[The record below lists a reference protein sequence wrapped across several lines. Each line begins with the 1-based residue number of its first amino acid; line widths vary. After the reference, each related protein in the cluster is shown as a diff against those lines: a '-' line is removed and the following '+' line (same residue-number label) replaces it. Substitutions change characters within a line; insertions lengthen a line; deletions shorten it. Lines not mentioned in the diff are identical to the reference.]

1 MAEKY
6 SNFATSTLAS
16 GITAS
21 DTSVTLVDGS
31 KFPTTGDFRVLLE
44 SELVK
49 CTARSGNVLT
59 IVRAQESTSA
69 ASHASGVVAS
79 NVLTSGAL
87 TALQL
92 EYQPSVTA
100 VSSFPYTI
108 SSIAPIAT
116 FAVTLTGDSLVYLPD
131 PTVAGQ
137 RVHVKRVSGLGRI
150 LLTTAN
156 TGGTVLLDGLSDG
169 RWISDCTVYTD
180 GTGYYVDQTGTVLAD
195 RLEVTGGS
203 TTLTAHSCFSSETR
217 AWSTAAALGINRYS
231 HASMRAAGMNYV
243 LCGYNTVALNSVA
256 RYLATTD
263 VWANLTGDSV
273 SRSWPRGALI
283 GASIYLAA
291 GFTTVAATTNNA
303 YLVNADSWTT
313 KTVMTAGRY
322 AMGAYGAANTLY
334 CVGGSDNAGT
344 MQATHYAYSVS
355 GNSWSTKTSATVSRG
370 YWTSIPWTASYGVM
384 AGYNGSAGTPDHIEY
399 GVNSDAWISRATYA
413 YSVWRAV
420 GSRLGNGSVIAA
432 GTTASAVNFYEPLTN
447 TFYAQATTST
457 TWEASGGANV

>member
-16 GITAS
+16 GITS
-21 DTSVTLVDGS
+21 GDTSVTLVDGS
-31 KFPTTGDFRVLLE
+31 KFPSTGDFRVLLE

-108 SSIAPIAT
+108 SSVAPIAT
-116 FAVTLTGDSLVYLPD
+116 FAITLTGDSAVYLPD

-137 RVHVKRVSGLGRI
+137 RIHVKRVSGLGRI
-150 LLTTAN
+150 MLSTSNTT
-156 TGGTVLLDGLSDG
+156 TLMDGVPDG
-169 RWISDCTVYTD
+169 RWVSDCTVYTD
-180 GTGYYVDQTGTVLAD
+180 GTGYYVDQTGTVVAD
-195 RLEVTGGS
+195 RFEVTGGS
-203 TTLTAHSCFSSETR
+203 TTLTAHSCFSNETR
-217 AWSTAAALGINRYS
+217 AWSTAAALGTNRYS
-231 HASMRAAGMNYV
+231 HASMRAYGMNYV
-243 LCGYNTVALNSVA
+243 LDGYNTVALNSVA
-256 RYLATTD
+256 RHLATTD
-263 VWANLTGDSV
+263 AWANMTGDST

-283 GASIYLAA
+283 GTSIYLAA

-303 YLVNADSWTT
+303 YSVSGDSWTT

-370 YWTSIPWTASYGVM
+370 YWTSIPWTASYAVM
-384 AGYNGSAGTPDHIEY
+384 AGYNGSAGTQDHIEY
-399 GVNSDAWISRATYA
+399 GINSDAWISRASYPVA
-413 YSVWRAV
+413 VWRAV
-420 GSRLGNGSVIAA
+420 GSRLGNGAATAA
-432 GTTASAVNFYEPLTN
+432 GTTSSNVYFFEPLTN
-447 TFYAQATTST
+447 TFYTQATTST